1 MFNAIRMDVYR
12 LFKTKSTY
20 IILVIMLALSVMG
33 TGLMSVMTEMT
44 GAKRQQVQTEQMSD
58 NADYAVEDD
67 QFNEDTE
74 GAQSQLSVS
83 VSEIDPDEND
93 NSVLSFAM
101 SDISGLQAGLFIII
115 FTVLFSM
122 ADINSEFIK
131 SIGGQ
136 VKSRGVLIVSKMAAI
151 AIFTAIVIIADF
163 LTELIAV
170 NIFFDDAVVG
180 SASEIVRL
188 LSSQFVLNFALA
200 VLMMAIA
207 IIIAPIILVDNWEEL
222 YEELIKRLSEEL
234 SEEVKN
240 EAIFE
245 LIFMGINYLMDK
257 IGFSD
262 FDINNILITG
272 KIQNVTIGADAA
284 DIGYA
289 LLTAAIYIA
298 VSVLAVY
305 NVFKHRDI

>member
-20 IILVIMLALSVMG
+20 IILVILLAMSVMG

-44 GAKRQQVQTEQMSD
+44 GAERQQVQTEQMSD
-58 NADYAVEDD
+58 NADYAGEDD

-122 ADINSEFIK
+122 ADINSGFIK

-136 VKSRGVLIVSKMAAI
+136 VKGRGVLIVSKIAAI

-207 IIIAPIILVDNWEEL
+207 IIIKNNVVSMIIGVCMC
-222 YEELIKRLSEEL
+222 SG
-234 SEEVKN
+234 
-240 EAIFE
+240 IFE

-289 LLTAAIYIA
+289 LFTAAIYIA

>member
-20 IILVIMLALSVMG
+20 IILVIMLAMSVMG

-44 GAKRQQVQTEQMSD
+44 GAERQQVQTEQMSD
-58 NADYAVEDD
+58 NADYAGEDD

-122 ADINSEFIK
+122 ADINSGFIK

-136 VKSRGVLIVSKMAAI
+136 VKGRGVLIVSKMAAI

-200 VLMMAIA
+200 ILMMAIA
-207 IIIAPIILVDNWEEL
+207 IIINNVVSMIIGVCMC
-222 YEELIKRLSEEL
+222 SG
-234 SEEVKN
+234 
-240 EAIFE
+240 IFE

-272 KIQNVTIGADAA
+272 KMQNVTIGADAA

>member
-20 IILVIMLALSVMG
+20 IILVIMLAMSVMG

-44 GAKRQQVQTEQMSD
+44 GAESQQVQTEQMSD
-58 NADYAVEDD
+58 NADYAGEDD

-122 ADINSEFIK
+122 ADINSGFIK

-136 VKSRGVLIVSKMAAI
+136 VKGRGVLIVSKMAAI

-200 VLMMAIA
+200 ILMMAIA
-207 IIIAPIILVDNWEEL
+207 IIIKNNVVSMIIGVCMCTG
-222 YEELIKRLSEEL
+222 
-234 SEEVKN
+234 
-240 EAIFE
+240 IFE

-257 IGFSD
+257 IGFND

-272 KIQNVTIGADAA
+272 KIQNVTIGADAS

-298 VSVLAVY
+298 VSVFAVY

>member
-20 IILVIMLALSVMG
+20 IILVIMIALSVMG

-44 GAKRQQVQTEQMSD
+44 EAKGQQVQTEQMSD
-58 NADYAVEDD
+58 NADYAGDDD
-67 QFNEDTE
+67 QLYEDTE
-74 GAQSQLSVS
+74 GAQSQVSVG

-122 ADINSEFIK
+122 ADINSGFIK

-136 VKSRGVLIVSKMAAI
+136 VKGRGVLIVSKMVAI

-163 LTELIAV
+163 LTQLIAV
-170 NIFFDDAVVG
+170 NIFFDDAAVG

-207 IIIAPIILVDNWEEL
+207 MIIKNNVVSMIIGVCMC
-222 YEELIKRLSEEL
+222 SG
-234 SEEVKN
+234 
-240 EAIFE
+240 IFE

-257 IGFSD
+257 IGFND

-272 KIQNVTIGADAA
+272 KIQNVTIGADAS

-289 LLTAAIYIA
+289 LLAAAIYIA
-298 VSVLAVY
+298 VSVFAVY

>member
-20 IILVIMLALSVMG
+20 IILVIMIAMSVMG
-33 TGLMSVMTEMT
+33 TGLTSVMTEMT
-44 GAKRQQVQTEQMSD
+44 GAERQQVQTEQMSD
-58 NADYAVEDD
+58 NADYAGEDD
-67 QFNEDTE
+67 QFNDDTE

-122 ADINSEFIK
+122 ADINSGFIK

-136 VKSRGVLIVSKMAAI
+136 VKGRGVLIVSKMAAI

-207 IIIAPIILVDNWEEL
+207 IIIKNNVVSMIIGVCMCTG
-222 YEELIKRLSEEL
+222 
-234 SEEVKN
+234 
-240 EAIFE
+240 IFE

>member
-20 IILVIMLALSVMG
+20 IILVIMIALSVMG

-44 GAKRQQVQTEQMSD
+44 GAESQQVQTEQMSD
-58 NADYAVEDD
+58 NADYAGEDD

-122 ADINSEFIK
+122 ADINSGFIK

-136 VKSRGVLIVSKMAAI
+136 VKGRGVLIVSKIAAI

-207 IIIAPIILVDNWEEL
+207 IIIKNNVVSMIIGVCMC
-222 YEELIKRLSEEL
+222 SG
-234 SEEVKN
+234 
-240 EAIFE
+240 IFE

-257 IGFSD
+257 IGFDD

>member
-20 IILVIMLALSVMG
+20 IILVIMIALSVMG

-44 GAKRQQVQTEQMSD
+44 EAEGQQVQTEQMSD
-58 NADYAVEDD
+58 NAGYAGDDD
-67 QFNEDTE
+67 QLYEDTE
-74 GAQSQLSVS
+74 GAQSQVSVG

-122 ADINSEFIK
+122 ADINSGFIK

-136 VKSRGVLIVSKMAAI
+136 VKGRGVLIVSKMVAI

-163 LTELIAV
+163 LTQLIAV
-170 NIFFDDAVVG
+170 NIFFDDAAVG

-207 IIIAPIILVDNWEEL
+207 MIIKNNVVSMIIGVCMCTG
-222 YEELIKRLSEEL
+222 
-234 SEEVKN
+234 
-240 EAIFE
+240 IFE

-257 IGFSD
+257 IGFND

-272 KIQNVTIGADAA
+272 KIQNVTIGADAS

-289 LLTAAIYIA
+289 LLAAAIYIA
-298 VSVLAVY
+298 VSVFAVY

>member
-20 IILVIMLALSVMG
+20 IILVIMLAMSVMG

-44 GAKRQQVQTEQMSD
+44 GAERQQVQTEQMSD
-58 NADYAVEDD
+58 NADYAGEDD

-122 ADINSEFIK
+122 ADINSGFIK

-200 VLMMAIA
+200 ILMMAIA
-207 IIIAPIILVDNWEEL
+207 IIIKNNVVSMIIGVCMCTG
-222 YEELIKRLSEEL
+222 
-234 SEEVKN
+234 
-240 EAIFE
+240 IFE

>member
-20 IILVIMLALSVMG
+20 IILVIMLAMSVMG

-44 GAKRQQVQTEQMSD
+44 GAERQQVQTEQMSD
-58 NADYAVEDD
+58 NADYAGEDD
-67 QFNEDTE
+67 QFNKDTE

-122 ADINSEFIK
+122 ADINSGFIK

-136 VKSRGVLIVSKMAAI
+136 VKGRGVLIVSKMAAI

-200 VLMMAIA
+200 ILMMAIA
-207 IIIAPIILVDNWEEL
+207 IVIKNNVVSMIIGVCMC
-222 YEELIKRLSEEL
+222 SG
-234 SEEVKN
+234 
-240 EAIFE
+240 IFE

>member
-188 LSSQFVLNFALA
+188 LSSQFVLNFAFA

-207 IIIAPIILVDNWEEL
+207 IIIKNNVVSMIIGVCMCTG
-222 YEELIKRLSEEL
+222 
-234 SEEVKN
+234 
-240 EAIFE
+240 IFE

>member
-20 IILVIMLALSVMG
+20 IILVIMIALSVMG

-44 GAKRQQVQTEQMSD
+44 GAEGQQVQTEQMSD
-58 NADYAVEDD
+58 NADYAGDDD
-67 QFNEDTE
+67 QLYEDTE
-74 GAQSQLSVS
+74 GAQSQFSVS
-83 VSEIDPDEND
+83 VSESDPDEND

-122 ADINSEFIK
+122 ADINSGFIK

-136 VKSRGVLIVSKMAAI
+136 VKGRGVLIASKMVAI
-151 AIFTAIVIIADF
+151 AMFTAIVIIADF
-163 LTELIAV
+163 LTQLIAV

-207 IIIAPIILVDNWEEL
+207 MIIKNNVVSMIIGVCMC
-222 YEELIKRLSEEL
+222 SG
-234 SEEVKN
+234 
-240 EAIFE
+240 IFE

-257 IGFSD
+257 IGFND

-272 KIQNVTIGADAA
+272 KIQNVTIGADAS

-298 VSVLAVY
+298 VSVFAVY

>member
-20 IILVIMLALSVMG
+20 IILVIMLAMSVMG

-44 GAKRQQVQTEQMSD
+44 GAERQRVQTEQMSD
-58 NADYAVEDD
+58 NADYAGEDD

-122 ADINSEFIK
+122 ADINSGFIK

-136 VKSRGVLIVSKMAAI
+136 VKGRGVLIVSKMAAI

-200 VLMMAIA
+200 ILMMAIA
-207 IIIAPIILVDNWEEL
+207 IIIKNNVVSMIIGVCMC
-222 YEELIKRLSEEL
+222 SG
-234 SEEVKN
+234 
-240 EAIFE
+240 IFE

>member
-44 GAKRQQVQTEQMSD
+44 GAERQQVQTEQMSD
-58 NADYAVEDD
+58 NADYAGEDD

-122 ADINSEFIK
+122 ADINSGFIK

-136 VKSRGVLIVSKMAAI
+136 VKGRGVLIVSKIAAI
-151 AIFTAIVIIADF
+151 AIFTAIVIIVDF

-180 SASEIVRL
+180 STSEIVRL

-207 IIIAPIILVDNWEEL
+207 IIIKNNVVSMIIGVCMCTG
-222 YEELIKRLSEEL
+222 
-234 SEEVKN
+234 
-240 EAIFE
+240 IFE

>member
-44 GAKRQQVQTEQMSD
+44 GAERQQVQTEQMSD
-58 NADYAVEDD
+58 NADYAGEDD

-122 ADINSEFIK
+122 ADINSGFIK

-136 VKSRGVLIVSKMAAI
+136 VKGRGVLIVSKIAAI
-151 AIFTAIVIIADF
+151 AIFTAIVIIVDF

-180 SASEIVRL
+180 STSEIVRL

-207 IIIAPIILVDNWEEL
+207 IIIKNNVVSMIIGVCMC
-222 YEELIKRLSEEL
+222 SG
-234 SEEVKN
+234 
-240 EAIFE
+240 IFE

>member
-20 IILVIMLALSVMG
+20 IILVIMLAMSVMG

-44 GAKRQQVQTEQMSD
+44 GAERQQVQTEQMSD
-58 NADYAVEDD
+58 NADYAGEDD

-122 ADINSEFIK
+122 ADINSGFIK

-136 VKSRGVLIVSKMAAI
+136 VKGRGVLIVSKMAAI

-200 VLMMAIA
+200 ILMMAIA
-207 IIIAPIILVDNWEEL
+207 IIIKNNVVSMIIGVCMC
-222 YEELIKRLSEEL
+222 SG
-234 SEEVKN
+234 
-240 EAIFE
+240 IFE

-272 KIQNVTIGADAA
+272 KIQNVTIGADTA

>member
-20 IILVIMLALSVMG
+20 IILVIMIALSVMG

-44 GAKRQQVQTEQMSD
+44 EAEGQQVQTEQMSD
-58 NADYAVEDD
+58 NAGYAGDDD
-67 QFNEDTE
+67 QLYEDTE
-74 GAQSQLSVS
+74 GAQSQVSVS
-83 VSEIDPDEND
+83 VSESDPDEND
-93 NSVLSFAM
+93 NSVLSFVM

-122 ADINSEFIK
+122 ADINSGFIK

-136 VKSRGVLIVSKMAAI
+136 VKGRGVLIVSKIAAI

-200 VLMMAIA
+200 ILMMAIA
-207 IIIAPIILVDNWEEL
+207 IIIKNNVVSMIIGVCMCTG
-222 YEELIKRLSEEL
+222 
-234 SEEVKN
+234 
-240 EAIFE
+240 IFE

-272 KIQNVTIGADAA
+272 KIQNVTIGADTA

>member
-20 IILVIMLALSVMG
+20 IILVIMIALSVMG

-44 GAKRQQVQTEQMSD
+44 GAEGQQVQTEQMSD
-58 NADYAVEDD
+58 NADYAGDDD
-67 QFNEDTE
+67 QLYEDTE
-74 GAQSQLSVS
+74 GAQSQFSVS
-83 VSEIDPDEND
+83 VSESDPDEND

-122 ADINSEFIK
+122 ADINSGFIK

-136 VKSRGVLIVSKMAAI
+136 VKGRGVLIVSKMVAI

-163 LTELIAV
+163 LTQLIAV

-200 VLMMAIA
+200 VFMMAIA
-207 IIIAPIILVDNWEEL
+207 MIIKNNVVSMIIGVCMC
-222 YEELIKRLSEEL
+222 SG
-234 SEEVKN
+234 
-240 EAIFE
+240 IFE

-257 IGFSD
+257 IGFND

-272 KIQNVTIGADAA
+272 KIQNVTIGADAS

>member
-20 IILVIMLALSVMG
+20 IILVIMLAMSVMG

-44 GAKRQQVQTEQMSD
+44 GAERQQVQTEQMSD
-58 NADYAVEDD
+58 NADYAGEDD

-122 ADINSEFIK
+122 ADINSGFIK

-136 VKSRGVLIVSKMAAI
+136 VKGRGVLIVSKTAAI

-200 VLMMAIA
+200 ILMMAIA
-207 IIIAPIILVDNWEEL
+207 IVIKNNVVSMIIGVCMC
-222 YEELIKRLSEEL
+222 SG
-234 SEEVKN
+234 
-240 EAIFE
+240 IFE

>member
-20 IILVIMLALSVMG
+20 IILVIMIALSVMG

-44 GAKRQQVQTEQMSD
+44 GAEGQQVQTEQMSD
-58 NADYAVEDD
+58 NADYAGDDD
-67 QFNEDTE
+67 QLYEDTE
-74 GAQSQLSVS
+74 GAQSQFSVS
-83 VSEIDPDEND
+83 VSESDPDEND

-122 ADINSEFIK
+122 ADINSGFIK
-131 SIGGQ
+131 RIGGQ
-136 VKSRGVLIVSKMAAI
+136 VKGRGVLIVSKMVAI

-163 LTELIAV
+163 LTQLIAV

-207 IIIAPIILVDNWEEL
+207 MIIKNNVVSMIIGVCMC
-222 YEELIKRLSEEL
+222 SG
-234 SEEVKN
+234 
-240 EAIFE
+240 IFE

-257 IGFSD
+257 IGFDD

-272 KIQNVTIGADAA
+272 KIQNVTIGVDAA

>member
-20 IILVIMLALSVMG
+20 IILVIMIAMSVMG

-44 GAKRQQVQTEQMSD
+44 GAESQQVQTEQMSD
-58 NADYAVEDD
+58 NADYAGEDD

-122 ADINSEFIK
+122 ADINSGFIK

-136 VKSRGVLIVSKMAAI
+136 VKGRGVLIVSKMAAI

-200 VLMMAIA
+200 ILMMAIA
-207 IIIAPIILVDNWEEL
+207 IIIKNNVVSMIIGVCMCTG
-222 YEELIKRLSEEL
+222 
-234 SEEVKN
+234 
-240 EAIFE
+240 IFE

-289 LLTAAIYIA
+289 LLTAAIYIV

>member
-20 IILVIMLALSVMG
+20 IMLVIMIAMSVMG

-44 GAKRQQVQTEQMSD
+44 GAESQQVQTEQMSD
-58 NADYAVEDD
+58 NADYAGEDD

-83 VSEIDPDEND
+83 VSEVDPDEND

-122 ADINSEFIK
+122 ADINSGFIK

-136 VKSRGVLIVSKMAAI
+136 VKGRGVLIVSKIAAI

-180 SASEIVRL
+180 STSEIVRL

-207 IIIAPIILVDNWEEL
+207 IIIKNNVVSMIIGVCMCTG
-222 YEELIKRLSEEL
+222 
-234 SEEVKN
+234 
-240 EAIFE
+240 IFE

>member
-20 IILVIMLALSVMG
+20 IILVIMIALSVMG

-44 GAKRQQVQTEQMSD
+44 EAEGQQVQTEQMSD
-58 NADYAVEDD
+58 NAGYAGDDD
-67 QFNEDTE
+67 QLYEDTE
-74 GAQSQLSVS
+74 GAQSQVSVS
-83 VSEIDPDEND
+83 VSESDPDEND

-122 ADINSEFIK
+122 ADINSGFIK

-136 VKSRGVLIVSKMAAI
+136 VKGRGVLIVSKMVAI

-163 LTELIAV
+163 LTQLIAV
-170 NIFFDDAVVG
+170 NIFFDDAAVG

-207 IIIAPIILVDNWEEL
+207 MIIKNNVVSMIIGVCMCTG
-222 YEELIKRLSEEL
+222 
-234 SEEVKN
+234 
-240 EAIFE
+240 IFE

-257 IGFSD
+257 IGFND

>member
-20 IILVIMLALSVMG
+20 IILVIMLAMSVMG

-44 GAKRQQVQTEQMSD
+44 GAERQQVQTEQMSD
-58 NADYAVEDD
+58 NADYAGEDD

-122 ADINSEFIK
+122 ADINSGFIK

-136 VKSRGVLIVSKMAAI
+136 VKGRGVLIVSKMAAI

-200 VLMMAIA
+200 ILMMAIA
-207 IIIAPIILVDNWEEL
+207 IIIKNNVVSMIIGVCMCTG
-222 YEELIKRLSEEL
+222 
-234 SEEVKN
+234 
-240 EAIFE
+240 IFE

-257 IGFSD
+257 IGFND

>member
-44 GAKRQQVQTEQMSD
+44 GAERQQVQTEQMSD
-58 NADYAVEDD
+58 NADYAGEDD
-67 QFNEDTE
+67 QFNKDTE

-83 VSEIDPDEND
+83 VSEIDTDEND

-122 ADINSEFIK
+122 ADINSGFIK

-136 VKSRGVLIVSKMAAI
+136 VKGRGVLIVSKIAAI

-200 VLMMAIA
+200 ILMMAIA
-207 IIIAPIILVDNWEEL
+207 IIIKNNVVSMIIGVCMCTG
-222 YEELIKRLSEEL
+222 
-234 SEEVKN
+234 
-240 EAIFE
+240 IFE

-305 NVFKHRDI
+305 NVFKRRDI

>member
-20 IILVIMLALSVMG
+20 IILVIMIAMSVMG

-44 GAKRQQVQTEQMSD
+44 GAESQQVQTEQMSD
-58 NADYAVEDD
+58 NADYAGEDD
-67 QFNEDTE
+67 QFNKDTE

-122 ADINSEFIK
+122 ADINSGFIK

-136 VKSRGVLIVSKMAAI
+136 VKGRGVLIVSKMAAI

-200 VLMMAIA
+200 ILMMAIA
-207 IIIAPIILVDNWEEL
+207 IIIKNNVVSMIIGVCMCTG
-222 YEELIKRLSEEL
+222 
-234 SEEVKN
+234 
-240 EAIFE
+240 IFE

>member
-20 IILVIMLALSVMG
+20 IILVIMIALSVMG

-44 GAKRQQVQTEQMSD
+44 EAEGQQVQTEQMSD
-58 NADYAVEDD
+58 NADYAGDDD
-67 QFNEDTE
+67 QLYEDTE
-74 GAQSQLSVS
+74 GAQSQVSVG

-101 SDISGLQAGLFIII
+101 SDISGLQTGLFIII

-122 ADINSEFIK
+122 ADINSGFIK

-136 VKSRGVLIVSKMAAI
+136 VKGRGVLIVSKMVAI

-163 LTELIAV
+163 LTQLIAV
-170 NIFFDDAVVG
+170 NIFFDDAAVG

-207 IIIAPIILVDNWEEL
+207 MIIKNNVVSMIIGVCMCTG
-222 YEELIKRLSEEL
+222 
-234 SEEVKN
+234 
-240 EAIFE
+240 IFE

-257 IGFSD
+257 IGFND

-272 KIQNVTIGADAA
+272 KIQSVTIGADAS

-298 VSVLAVY
+298 VSVFAVY

>member
-20 IILVIMLALSVMG
+20 IILVIMIALSVMG

-44 GAKRQQVQTEQMSD
+44 GAERQQVQTEQMSD
-58 NADYAVEDD
+58 NADYAGEDD

-74 GAQSQLSVS
+74 GAQSQFSVS
-83 VSEIDPDEND
+83 VSESDPDEND

-122 ADINSEFIK
+122 ADINSGFIK

-136 VKSRGVLIVSKMAAI
+136 VKGRGVLIVSKIAAI
-151 AIFTAIVIIADF
+151 AIFTVIVIIADF

-207 IIIAPIILVDNWEEL
+207 IIIKNNVVSMIIGVCMC
-222 YEELIKRLSEEL
+222 SG
-234 SEEVKN
+234 
-240 EAIFE
+240 IFE

-257 IGFSD
+257 IGFDD

-298 VSVLAVY
+298 VSVFAVY

>member
-20 IILVIMLALSVMG
+20 IILVIMLAMSVMG

-44 GAKRQQVQTEQMSD
+44 GAERQQVQTEQMSD
-58 NADYAVEDD
+58 NADYAGEDD

-122 ADINSEFIK
+122 ADINSGFIK

-136 VKSRGVLIVSKMAAI
+136 VKGRGVLIVSKMAAI

-200 VLMMAIA
+200 ILMMAIA
-207 IIIAPIILVDNWEEL
+207 IIIKNNVVSMIIGVCMCTG
-222 YEELIKRLSEEL
+222 
-234 SEEVKN
+234 
-240 EAIFE
+240 IFE

-272 KIQNVTIGADAA
+272 KIQNVTIGADTA

>member
-20 IILVIMLALSVMG
+20 IILVIMLAMSVMG

-44 GAKRQQVQTEQMSD
+44 GAERQQVQTEQMSD
-58 NADYAVEDD
+58 NVDYAGEDD

-122 ADINSEFIK
+122 ADINSGFIK

-136 VKSRGVLIVSKMAAI
+136 VKGRGVLIVSKMAAI

-200 VLMMAIA
+200 ILMMAIA
-207 IIIAPIILVDNWEEL
+207 IIIKNNVVSMIIGVCMC
-222 YEELIKRLSEEL
+222 SG
-234 SEEVKN
+234 
-240 EAIFE
+240 IFE

>member
-20 IILVIMLALSVMG
+20 IILVIMIALSVMG

-44 GAKRQQVQTEQMSD
+44 EAEGQQVQTEQMSD
-58 NADYAVEDD
+58 NAGYAGDDD
-67 QFNEDTE
+67 QLYEDTE
-74 GAQSQLSVS
+74 GAQSQVSVS
-83 VSEIDPDEND
+83 VSESDPDEND
-93 NSVLSFAM
+93 NSVLSFVM

-122 ADINSEFIK
+122 ADINSGFIK

-136 VKSRGVLIVSKMAAI
+136 VKGRGVLIVSKMVAI

-163 LTELIAV
+163 LTQLIAV

-207 IIIAPIILVDNWEEL
+207 MIIKNNVVSMIIGVCMC
-222 YEELIKRLSEEL
+222 SG
-234 SEEVKN
+234 
-240 EAIFE
+240 IFE

-257 IGFSD
+257 IGFND

-272 KIQNVTIGADAA
+272 KIQNVTIGADAS

-289 LLTAAIYIA
+289 LLAAAIYIA
-298 VSVLAVY
+298 VSVFAVY

>member
-20 IILVIMLALSVMG
+20 IILVIMIALSVMG

-44 GAKRQQVQTEQMSD
+44 GAEGQQVQTEQMSD
-58 NADYAVEDD
+58 NADYAGDDD
-67 QFNEDTE
+67 QLYEDTE
-74 GAQSQLSVS
+74 GAQSQFSVS
-83 VSEIDPDEND
+83 VSESDPDEND

-122 ADINSEFIK
+122 ADINSGFIK

-136 VKSRGVLIVSKMAAI
+136 VKGRGVLIVSKIAAI

-200 VLMMAIA
+200 ILMMAIA
-207 IIIAPIILVDNWEEL
+207 IIIKNNVVSMIIGVCMC
-222 YEELIKRLSEEL
+222 SG
-234 SEEVKN
+234 
-240 EAIFE
+240 IFE

-257 IGFSD
+257 IGFDD

-298 VSVLAVY
+298 VSVFAVY

>member
-20 IILVIMLALSVMG
+20 IILVIMIALSVMG

-44 GAKRQQVQTEQMSD
+44 EAEGQQVQTEQMSD
-58 NADYAVEDD
+58 NADYAGEDD

-74 GAQSQLSVS
+74 GAQSQFSVS
-83 VSEIDPDEND
+83 VSESDPDEND

-122 ADINSEFIK
+122 ADINSGFIK

-136 VKSRGVLIVSKMAAI
+136 VKGRGVLIVSKIAAI

-163 LTELIAV
+163 LTQLIAV
-170 NIFFDDAVVG
+170 NMFFDDAVVG

-207 IIIAPIILVDNWEEL
+207 MIIKNNVVSMIIGVCMC
-222 YEELIKRLSEEL
+222 SG
-234 SEEVKN
+234 
-240 EAIFE
+240 IFE

-257 IGFSD
+257 IGFND

-272 KIQNVTIGADAA
+272 KILSVTIGADAS

-298 VSVLAVY
+298 VSVFAVY

>member
-44 GAKRQQVQTEQMSD
+44 GAERQQVQTEQMSD
-58 NADYAVEDD
+58 NADYAGEDD
-67 QFNEDTE
+67 QFNKDTE

-122 ADINSEFIK
+122 ADINSGFIK

-136 VKSRGVLIVSKMAAI
+136 VKGRGVLIVSKMAAI

-200 VLMMAIA
+200 ILMMAIA
-207 IIIAPIILVDNWEEL
+207 IIIKNNVVSMIIGVCMCTG
-222 YEELIKRLSEEL
+222 
-234 SEEVKN
+234 
-240 EAIFE
+240 IFE

>member
-20 IILVIMLALSVMG
+20 IILVIMIALSVMG

-44 GAKRQQVQTEQMSD
+44 EAEGQQVQTEQMSD
-58 NADYAVEDD
+58 NADYAGEDD
-67 QFNEDTE
+67 QLYEDTE
-74 GAQSQLSVS
+74 GAQSQFSVS
-83 VSEIDPDEND
+83 VSESDPDEND

-122 ADINSEFIK
+122 ADINSGFIK

-136 VKSRGVLIVSKMAAI
+136 VKGRGVLIVSKMVAI

-163 LTELIAV
+163 LTQLIAV

-207 IIIAPIILVDNWEEL
+207 MIIKNNVVSMIIGVCMCTG
-222 YEELIKRLSEEL
+222 
-234 SEEVKN
+234 
-240 EAIFE
+240 IFE

-257 IGFSD
+257 IGFKD

-272 KIQNVTIGADAA
+272 KIQNVTIGADAS

-289 LLTAAIYIA
+289 LLAAAIYIA
-298 VSVLAVY
+298 VSVFAVY

>member
-1 MFNAIRMDVYR
+1 MFNAIRMDVYK

-20 IILVIMLALSVMG
+20 IILVIMLAMSVMG

-44 GAKRQQVQTEQMSD
+44 GAERQQVQTEQMSD
-58 NADYAVEDD
+58 NADYAGEDD

-122 ADINSEFIK
+122 ADINSGFIK

-136 VKSRGVLIVSKMAAI
+136 VKGRGVLIVSKMAAI

-200 VLMMAIA
+200 ILMMAIA
-207 IIIAPIILVDNWEEL
+207 IIIKNNVVSMIIGVCMCTG
-222 YEELIKRLSEEL
+222 
-234 SEEVKN
+234 
-240 EAIFE
+240 IFE

>member
-20 IILVIMLALSVMG
+20 IILVIMIALSVMG

-44 GAKRQQVQTEQMSD
+44 EAEGQQVQTEQMSD
-58 NADYAVEDD
+58 NAGYAGDDD
-67 QFNEDTE
+67 QLYEDTE
-74 GAQSQLSVS
+74 GAQSQVSVS
-83 VSEIDPDEND
+83 VSESDPDEND

-122 ADINSEFIK
+122 ADINSGFIK

-136 VKSRGVLIVSKMAAI
+136 VKGRGVLIVSKMVAI

-163 LTELIAV
+163 LTQLIAV
-170 NIFFDDAVVG
+170 NIFFDDAAVG

-207 IIIAPIILVDNWEEL
+207 MIIKNNVVSMIIGVCMCTG
-222 YEELIKRLSEEL
+222 
-234 SEEVKN
+234 
-240 EAIFE
+240 IFE

-272 KIQNVTIGADAA
+272 KIQSVTIGADAS

>member
-20 IILVIMLALSVMG
+20 IILVIMIAMSVMG

-44 GAKRQQVQTEQMSD
+44 GAESQQVQTEQMSD
-58 NADYAVEDD
+58 NADYAGEDD

-122 ADINSEFIK
+122 ADINSGFIK

-136 VKSRGVLIVSKMAAI
+136 VKGRGVLIVSKMAAI

-207 IIIAPIILVDNWEEL
+207 IIIKNNVVSMIIGVCMC
-222 YEELIKRLSEEL
+222 SG
-234 SEEVKN
+234 
-240 EAIFE
+240 IFE

>member
-20 IILVIMLALSVMG
+20 IILVIMIALSVMG

-44 GAKRQQVQTEQMSD
+44 GAESQQVQTEQMSD
-58 NADYAVEDD
+58 NADYAGEDD

-74 GAQSQLSVS
+74 EAQSQFSVS
-83 VSEIDPDEND
+83 VSESDPDEND

-122 ADINSEFIK
+122 ADINSGFIK

-136 VKSRGVLIVSKMAAI
+136 VKGRGVLIVSKIAAI
-151 AIFTAIVIIADF
+151 AIFTAIVIITDF
-163 LTELIAV
+163 LTQLIAV
-170 NIFFDDAVVG
+170 NIFFDDVVVG

-207 IIIAPIILVDNWEEL
+207 IIIKNNVVSMIIGVCMC
-222 YEELIKRLSEEL
+222 SG
-234 SEEVKN
+234 
-240 EAIFE
+240 IFE

-257 IGFSD
+257 IGFDD

-298 VSVLAVY
+298 VSVFAVY

>member
-20 IILVIMLALSVMG
+20 IILVIMIALSVMG

-44 GAKRQQVQTEQMSD
+44 GAESQQVQTEQMSD
-58 NADYAVEDD
+58 NADYAGEDD

-74 GAQSQLSVS
+74 EAQSQFSVS
-83 VSEIDPDEND
+83 VSESDPDEND

-122 ADINSEFIK
+122 ADINSGFIK

-136 VKSRGVLIVSKMAAI
+136 VKGRGVLIVSKIAAI
-151 AIFTAIVIIADF
+151 AIFTAIVIITDF

-170 NIFFDDAVVG
+170 NIFFDDVVVG

-207 IIIAPIILVDNWEEL
+207 IIIKNNVVSMIIGVCMC
-222 YEELIKRLSEEL
+222 SG
-234 SEEVKN
+234 
-240 EAIFE
+240 IFE

-257 IGFSD
+257 IGFDD

-298 VSVLAVY
+298 VSVFAVY